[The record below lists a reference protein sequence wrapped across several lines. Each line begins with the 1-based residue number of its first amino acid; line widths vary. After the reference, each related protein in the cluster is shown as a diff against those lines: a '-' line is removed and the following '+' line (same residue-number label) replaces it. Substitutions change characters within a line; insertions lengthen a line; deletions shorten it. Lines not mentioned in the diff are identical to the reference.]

1 MSWSEIVLDLGC
13 SLQPLTALAIRRG
26 EDTDTEQDHVARR
39 QGRGMSGVVAD
50 KGREKGSSES

>member
-13 SLQPLTALAIRRG
+13 SLQPLIALAIRRS

-39 QGRGMSGVVAD
+39 QGRGMSGVVAG